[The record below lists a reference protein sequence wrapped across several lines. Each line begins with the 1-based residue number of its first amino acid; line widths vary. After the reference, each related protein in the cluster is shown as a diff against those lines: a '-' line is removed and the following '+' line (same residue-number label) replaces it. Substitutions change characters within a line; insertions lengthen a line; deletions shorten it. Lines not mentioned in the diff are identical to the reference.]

1 MLELIRRAP
10 AWRLHTKL
18 YSFDPNLGE
27 GLCVFPSFPF
37 PDSGLNLSNCFD
49 FYFDLLWK
57 KKLKT
62 SNSIPWCTSFH
73 VILSLRT
80 WHIMITTLQH
90 ARNEHRSARCVW
102 FPNMFRFS
110 SFCFWEYWV
119 SWYSLC
125 FKEEFQRYFEGLHM
139 SHWSVENYLC
149 ARSQLQTQSMRLGN
163 WKVHQENRNHDL
175 SKKWLQQNSRYA
187 VKVIAKGG
195 FISAS
200 RSKELNLQ
208 LQLQINFN
216 LSMRQ
221 KILRITRYWLP
232 QSSRKYP
239 G

>member
-1 MLELIRRAP
+1 MI
-10 AWRLHTKL
+10 
-18 YSFDPNLGE
+18 
-27 GLCVFPSFPF
+27 
-37 PDSGLNLSNCFD
+37 
-49 FYFDLLWK
+49 
-57 KKLKT
+57 
-62 SNSIPWCTSFH
+62 SI
-73 VILSLRT
+73 
-80 WHIMITTLQH
+80 LQH
-90 ARNEHRSARCVW
+90 ARNEHCRARCVW

-110 SFCFWEYWV
+110 SLCFWEYWV

-125 FKEEFQRYFEGLHM
+125 FKEEFQLYFEGLHM
-139 SHWSVENYLC
+139 FHWCHWSVENYLC

-200 RSKELNLQ
+200 RSKEHNLQ

-221 KILRITRYWLP
+221 TILWITRYWLP
-232 QSSRKYP
+232 QSSRKIP
-239 G
+239 GQNTDLFFWINNVSDTFFFQFLSRVV